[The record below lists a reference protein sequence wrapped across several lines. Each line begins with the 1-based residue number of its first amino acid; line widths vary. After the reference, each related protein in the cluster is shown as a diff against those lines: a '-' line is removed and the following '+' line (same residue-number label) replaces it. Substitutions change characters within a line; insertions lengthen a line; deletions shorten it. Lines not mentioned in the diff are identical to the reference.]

1 MTLYLY
7 KTGIINVQ
15 FSLLGLK
22 QQLMRCHRAYNRS
35 DVTPEILS
43 CDFVAQL
50 YRAIK
55 SLHTNVHVATS
66 TNSITSMASRDSNDH
81 ILAPS
86 YTLRQA

>member
-35 DVTPEILS
+35 DVTPAIIS
-43 CDFVAQL
+43 CDFVAHL

-55 SLHTNVHVATS
+55 SLHTTVHVTTAMKS
-66 TNSITSMASRDSNDH
+66 RTSMASRDSDDH
-81 ILAPS
+81 ILATS
-86 YTLRQA
+86 YTSRQA